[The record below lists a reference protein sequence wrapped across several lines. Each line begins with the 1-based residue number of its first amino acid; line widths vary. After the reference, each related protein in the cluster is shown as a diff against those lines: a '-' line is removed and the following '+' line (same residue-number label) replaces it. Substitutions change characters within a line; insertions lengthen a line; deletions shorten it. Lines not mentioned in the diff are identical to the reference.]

1 MRNILIMTTP
11 QKAQQTAKRINFYLR
26 HVAGALS
33 LPLSRWTM
41 FELLILEHAK
51 SADSWVKKEFC
62 GEAGGQM
69 SHEQFVVVLSRS
81 KGERKGQTTSD
92 YECTTFI
99 AFSLSFISFFPLM
112 CSRKYHESM
121 QTPLHTHA
129 LTMLPNCLRIT
140 AMINTAF
147 NLTVVVVV
155 VVFVVFLLLSSVF
168 VEIYA

>member
-26 HVAGALS
+26 HVAGAL
-33 LPLSRWTM
+33 PLSRWRM

-99 AFSLSFISFFPLM
+99 AFSLSFISFFRSCAYENIM
-112 CSRKYHESM
+112 RVCRRHYI
-121 QTPLHTHA
+121 HTHSPCCQIA
-129 LTMLPNCLRIT
+129 
-140 AMINTAF
+140 
-147 NLTVVVVV
+147 
-155 VVFVVFLLLSSVF
+155 
-168 VEIYA
+168 